1 MPSYGFPQAHTG
13 LPFLADTVAIREA
26 GVTARSA
33 ARPASKITAPVIRTE
48 AARPLLTLCLAT
60 YNRARYLDRYLTH
73 HLTAFEA
80 AGLDYELLVSD
91 NCSTDETPEIL
102 ARYAAR
108 HPRMKV
114 VRQNS
119 NIGAHANIMWTF
131 YQARGQFVV
140 SISDDDMMVPH
151 QLLNYVRRMDE
162 DRDLVMLQSP
172 WYLLDETR
180 DNAIIGKFYDLPA
193 ERRFS
198 YGDYAPC
205 LEFLLNGHI
214 FPECWLLRTDAVS
227 RVIGTPHR
235 YAYNYFNM
243 LTRALSLGDVL
254 FSPEPH
260 ITATAIAKGQNA
272 HVGNSEV
279 MEGWDM
285 YRGGLEL
292 LASYAQAARPSSLNG
307 PALSHAIQMFT
318 LSRMQVAARFHAM
331 AKNWS
336 SAYHLSRRIHAY
348 GVTPDIGIDHANLA
362 TLAALETALTEC
374 AQLGAGAV
382 AMEAGISDRVLEQL
396 KVPDNIRLGRPGM
409 AAAEKAIAFCGSGK
423 LPDNHRAGFD
433 FAYDL
438 TATLHR
444 FPALT

>member
-1 MPSYGFPQAHTG
+1 MSA
-13 LPFLADTVAIREA
+13 AS
-26 GVTARSA
+26 TARMIQS
-33 ARPASKITAPVIRTE
+33 PVVRTE

-60 YNRARYLDRYLTH
+60 YNRARYLERYLSH
-73 HLTAFEA
+73 HLTAFET

-91 NCSTDETPEIL
+91 NCSTDETPDIL

-108 HPRMKV
+108 YPRMRV
-114 VRQNS
+114 VRQSS

-131 YQARGQFVV
+131 YQARGQIVV

-151 QLLNYVRRMDE
+151 QLLNYVKRMEADSG
-162 DRDLVMLQSP
+162 LVMIQSP

-180 DNAIIGKFYDLPA
+180 NDAIIGKFYDLPA
-193 ERRFS
+193 ERRFAAGEHAS
-198 YGDYAPC
+198 C
-205 LEFLLNGHI
+205 LEFILNGHI

-227 RVIGTPHR
+227 RVIGTRHR

-292 LASYAQAARPSSLNG
+292 MASYAQQARPGSLNG
-307 PALSHAIQMFT
+307 PALAHAIQMFT
-318 LSRMQVAARFHAM
+318 LSRMHVAARFHVSAQ
-331 AKNWS
+331 NWS
-336 SAYHLSRRIHAY
+336 NAWHLMRRMYAY
-348 GVTPDIGIDHANLA
+348 GAAPDIGIDPANLA
-362 TLAALETALTEC
+362 TLAALETAIAEC
-374 AQLGAGAV
+374 MERGADTV
-382 AMEAGISDRVLEQL
+382 IMEAGISDRVLERVI
-396 KVPDNIRLGRPGM
+396 VPDGVTLARSGLAPATDRPQ
-409 AAAEKAIAFCGSGK
+409 AFCGTGT
-423 LPDNHRAGFD
+423 LPDSHRPDLD

-444 FPALT
+444 FPALG